1 MEIIYKNIDLSQDL
15 DDLIKLT
22 KEAANLSRFVK
33 EEDLTSYSLLFVLND
48 ILDATYILGAY
59 HDSSLV
65 GLITANA
72 FNIEKIFKNNKNIE
86 ELVKNLDKKFSDYNF
101 LNNNHIYRE
110 TVLDLLKETKI
121 KFESEISLF
130 VVDSSYRKE
139 GIGKYLLNEALN
151 YLKNNN
157 IKNVF
162 LSSDSEC
169 NYKYYLKS
177 DFQILKEKMI
187 HYENEDS
194 IKIFIEGKE
203 IS

>member
-1 MEIIYKNIDLSQDL
+1 MEIIYKNIDLTKDL
-15 DDLIKLT
+15 NDLIKLT
-22 KEAANLSRFVK
+22 KEATNLSRFVK

-48 ILDATYILGAY
+48 ILASTFVLGAY

-65 GLITANA
+65 GLITINA
-72 FNIEKIFKNNKNIE
+72 FNKNKIFKNDKNIE
-86 ELVKNLDKKFSDYNF
+86 ELAKNLNIKFSNYNF

-110 TVLDLLKETKI
+110 TVLDLLNETNI

-139 GIGKYLLNEALN
+139 GIGKYLLTEALN
-151 YLKNNN
+151 YLKDYN

-169 NYKYYLKS
+169 NYKYYLKYG
-177 DFQILKEKMI
+177 FQILKDKMI
-187 HYENEDS
+187 RYKNEDS